1 MYLQKTFGRQ
11 KLDCHFDEEV
21 FNFTLFM
28 DDIVGREKIRF
39 SLGFKLNEKFLS
51 IALSKGF
58 DSNDGILPSFIF
70 EEKKTKI
77 MKR

>member
-39 SLGFKLNEKFLS
+39 TLWFALNEKFLT
-51 IALSKGF
+51 IALSKWF
-58 DSNDGILPSFIF
+58 DSNEGILPSFIF
-70 EEKKTKI
+70 EEKKRKI

>member
-39 SLGFKLNEKFLS
+39 SLGFALNEKFLS
-51 IALSKGF
+51 IALSKWF

>member
-39 SLGFKLNEKFLS
+39 SLGFTLNEKFLS
-51 IALSKGF
+51 IALSKWF

>member
-21 FNFTLFM
+21 LNFTLFM

-39 SLGFKLNEKFLS
+39 SLGFELNEKFLS
-51 IALSKGF
+51 IALSKWF
-58 DSNDGILPSFIF
+58 DINDGILPSFIF